1 MFFKNKASQLGG
13 LGVAAILL
21 ILPALGCGKKSPP
34 APVPAPAV
42 ENSPAPVVAPVAA
55 PRVPGPPVA
64 HPAPPSQVSLP
75 ANATADAAADQL
87 TMELRRYVLTTR
99 SIPKTFE
106 DFAAKHPMKFPP
118 APAGKHYAIEEGKIV
133 VR

>member
-1 MFFKNKASQLGG
+1 MFCKKQASRLGG
-13 LGVAAILL
+13 LGVAAVLL
-21 ILPALGCGKKSPP
+21 VFPSLGCGKKSPP
-34 APVPAPAV
+34 APVPTVENTPAPAA
-42 ENSPAPVVAPVAA
+42 PAAPVV
-55 PRVPGPPVA
+55 RVPGPPVA

-99 SIPKTFE
+99 SIPKSFE
-106 DFAAKHPMKFPP
+106 DFAAQHPMKFPP
-118 APAGKHYAIEEGKIV
+118 APAGKHYAIEEGKVV